1 MNKIF
6 VVGLGPG
13 NMKYITPAAV
23 EALEKSSVIA
33 GGRRNLES
41 LEEISELDLS
51 RKELFEIT
59 GPLEN
64 TRTFIE
70 SKYENETVSVIAS
83 GDPGFYGILAYMKR
97 TFGRENLSVIPGIS
111 AIQYL
116 FAKIGMV
123 WHDARLGSIHGR
135 DEDIIAAVRANEIC
149 LFLTDRNNSYRF
161 IAETL
166 CSAGLKDVKMYV
178 GSNLSYENEEII
190 EDSAENF
197 LNIETDSN
205 LAIVV
210 VENEHR

>member
-1 MNKIF
+1 MNNIF

-41 LEEISELDLS
+41 LEDIEKLNLS
-51 RKELFEIT
+51 GKELFEIK

-64 TRTFIE
+64 TKAFIE
-70 SKYENETVSVIAS
+70 SKRTDKTVSVIAS

-97 TFGRENLSVIPGIS
+97 TFGKENLTVIPGIS

-123 WHDARLGSIHGR
+123 WHDAHLGSVHGR
-135 DEDIIAAVRANEIC
+135 DEDVVAAVTTNEVS
-149 LFLTDRNNSYRF
+149 LFLTDKKNSYRF

-166 CSAGLKDVKMYV
+166 CNAGLKNVKMYV
-178 GSNLSYENEEII
+178 GSNLSYENEEIL
-190 EDSAENF
+190 EDRAENI
-197 LNIETDSN
+197 LNIETDAN

-210 VENEHR
+210 VENENR